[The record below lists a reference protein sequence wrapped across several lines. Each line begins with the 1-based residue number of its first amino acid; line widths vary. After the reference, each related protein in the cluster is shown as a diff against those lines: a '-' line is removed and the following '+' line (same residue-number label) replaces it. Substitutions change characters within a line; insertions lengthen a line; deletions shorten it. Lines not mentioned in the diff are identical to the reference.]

1 MKSLSIDWKKGQCT
15 MKYRSAFDIIG
26 PVMIG
31 PSSSHTAGAA
41 RIGRVARTLFEKQPT
56 KAVISL
62 YGSFAKTYKGHG
74 TDLALVAGIM
84 DFDTFDERIPNALK
98 IAEESG
104 IEVEFIAEDAVTE
117 HPNTVKINLF
127 DGQGKELEIVG
138 ISIGGGTIE
147 ITEINSF
154 KLKLSGANPAILVV
168 HHDRFGLI
176 SSVTTVLSKYQINIG
191 HMEVS
196 RKEKGDTAVMVIEMD
211 HKIEDGVYAELSTLE
226 GVDQVIRL
234 VD

>member
-1 MKSLSIDWKKGQCT
+1 

-84 DFDTFDERIPNALK
+84 DFDTFDERIPEALK
-98 IAEESG
+98 IAKQSG
-104 IEVEFIAEDAVTE
+104 LEVEFITEDAVTE
-117 HPNTVKINLF
+117 HPNTVKINLY
-127 DGQGKELEIVG
+127 DGAGKELEIVG

-154 KLKLSGANPAILVV
+154 KLKLSGAHPAILVV

-176 SSVTTVLSKYQINIG
+176 SAVTSVLSKYQINIG

-196 RKEKGDTAVMVIEMD
+196 RKEKGDVAVMVIEMD
-211 HKIEDGVYAELSTLE
+211 HKLEDGVFAELSSLE

>member
-1 MKSLSIDWKKGQCT
+1 

-41 RIGRVARTLFEKQPT
+41 RIGRVARTLFGKQP
-56 KAVISL
+56 KRAIISL

-74 TDLALVAGIM
+74 TDYALIGGLL
-84 DFDTFDERIPNALK
+84 DFDTFDERIPSALELAENA
-98 IAEESG
+98 G
-104 IEVEFIAEDAVTE
+104 IEVKFVTETAVPE

-127 DGQGKELEIVG
+127 DEENELEVVG

-147 ITEINSF
+147 IVELNSF
-154 KLKLSGANPAILVV
+154 KLKLSGEHPAILVV
-168 HHDRFGLI
+168 HEDRFGMI
-176 SSVTTVLSKYQINIG
+176 SSVTSILSKYEINIG

-196 RKEKGDTAVMVIEMD
+196 RKEKGDMALMVIETD
-211 HKIEDGVYAELSTLE
+211 QKIANGVITELESLTN
-226 GVDQVIRL
+226 VTQIIRM
-234 VD
+234 VE

>member
-1 MKSLSIDWKKGQCT
+1 M

-74 TDLALVAGIM
+74 TDLALVAGIL
-84 DFDTFDERIPNALK
+84 DFDTFDDRIPDALK
-98 IAEESG
+98 IAEETG
-104 IEVEFIAEDAVTE
+104 IEVQFLTENAVTE
-117 HPNTVKINLF
+117 HPNTVKINLY
-127 DGQGKELEIVG
+127 DGEGKELELIG

-154 KLKLSGANPAILVV
+154 KLKLSGANPAILVL
-168 HHDRFGLI
+168 HEDRFGMI
-176 SSVTTVLSKYQINIG
+176 SAVTSILSRNEINIG

-196 RKEKGDTAVMVIEMD
+196 RKDRGDVAVMVIEMD
-211 HKIEDGVYAELSTLE
+211 HQIDDGLFAELSFLP
-226 GVDQVIRL
+226 GVTQVIRL

>member
-1 MKSLSIDWKKGQCT
+1 

-41 RIGRVARTLFEKQPT
+41 KIGRTARTIFGKQP
-56 KAVISL
+56 KRAIISL
-62 YGSFAKTYKGHG
+62 YGSFAKTYQGHG
-74 TDLALVAGIM
+74 TDLALVAGLLN
-84 DFDTFDERIPNALK
+84 FDTFDERIPDALR
-98 IAEESG
+98 IAELVG
-104 IEVEFIAEDAVTE
+104 MEVQFLTETAVSD
-117 HPNTVKINLF
+117 HPNTVKINLL
-127 DGQGKELEIVG
+127 DDEGRELEIVG

-154 KLKLSGANPAILVV
+154 KLRLSGEQPAILVI

-176 SSVTTVLSKYQINIG
+176 SAVTSVLSRYEINIS

-196 RKEKGDTAVMVIEMD
+196 RKERGDIAIMIIEMD
-211 HKIEDGVYAELSTLE
+211 QKLEDGVLAELCSLE
-226 GVDQVIRL
+226 NVTQVIRM
-234 VD
+234 DN

>member
-1 MKSLSIDWKKGQCT
+1 

-41 RIGRVARTLFEKQPT
+41 RIGRVARTLFEKQPK

-74 TDLALVAGIM
+74 TDLALVAGLL
-84 DFDTFDERIPNALK
+84 DFDTFDERIPEALD
-98 IAEESG
+98 IAEQLGME
-104 IEVEFIAEDAVTE
+104 IIFQTETAVTE
-117 HPNTVKINLF
+117 HPNTVKMNLS
-127 DGQGKELEIVG
+127 DDDKQLEIIG
-138 ISIGGGTIE
+138 ISIGGGAIE

-154 KLKLSGANPAILVV
+154 KLKLSGDPAILVI
-168 HHDRFGLI
+168 HDDRFGII
-176 SSVTTVLSKYQINIG
+176 SSVTTILSKYQINIG

-196 RKEKGDTAVMVIEMD
+196 RKNKGETAIMVIEVD
-211 HKIEDGVYAELSTLE
+211 EKID
-226 GVDQVIRL
+226 DQVINELEAIESVTGVIRM
-234 VD
+234 VE

>member
-1 MKSLSIDWKKGQCT
+1 

-84 DFDTFDERIPNALK
+84 DFDTFDERIPDALK
-98 IAEESG
+98 IAEQSG
-104 IEVEFIAEDAVTE
+104 LKVEFITEDAVTE
-117 HPNTVKINLF
+117 HPNTVKINLY
-127 DGQGKELEIVG
+127 DGAGKELEIVG

-154 KLKLSGANPAILVV
+154 KLKLSGAHPAILVV

-176 SSVTTVLSKYQINIG
+176 SAVTSVLSKYQINIG

-196 RKEKGDTAVMVIEMD
+196 RKEKGDVAVMVIEMD
-211 HKIEDGVYAELSTLE
+211 HKLEDGVFAELSSLE

>member
-1 MKSLSIDWKKGQCT
+1 

-84 DFDTFDERIPNALK
+84 DFDTFDERIPEALN
-98 IAEESG
+98 IAEEVG
-104 IEVEFIAEDAVTE
+104 LEVEFITEDAVTE

-127 DGQGKELEIVG
+127 DGEGKELEIVG

-168 HHDRFGLI
+168 HQDRFGLI
-176 SSVTTVLSKYQINIG
+176 SAVTSVLSRYEINIG

-196 RKEKGDTAVMVIEMD
+196 RKERGDVAVMVIEMD
-211 HKIEDGVYAELSTLE
+211 HKIGEAVYAELSFLQ
-226 GVDQVIRL
+226 GVTQVIRL

>member
-1 MKSLSIDWKKGQCT
+1 

-74 TDLALVAGIM
+74 TDLALVAGIL
-84 DFDTFDERIPNALK
+84 DFDTFDDRIPDALK
-98 IAEESG
+98 IAEETG
-104 IEVEFIAEDAVTE
+104 IEVQFLTENAVTE
-117 HPNTVKINLF
+117 HPNTVKINLY
-127 DGQGKELEIVG
+127 DGEGKELELIG

-154 KLKLSGANPAILVV
+154 KLKLSGANPAILVL
-168 HHDRFGLI
+168 HEDRFGMI
-176 SSVTTVLSKYQINIG
+176 SAVTSILSRNEINIG

-196 RKEKGDTAVMVIEMD
+196 RKDRGDVAVMVIEMD
-211 HKIEDGVYAELSTLE
+211 HQIDDGLFAELSFLP
-226 GVDQVIRL
+226 GVTQVIRL

>member
-1 MKSLSIDWKKGQCT
+1 

-84 DFDTFDERIPNALK
+84 DFDTFDERIPEALK
-98 IAEESG
+98 IAEQSG
-104 IEVEFIAEDAVTE
+104 LEVEFITEDAVTE
-117 HPNTVKINLF
+117 HPNTVKINLY
-127 DGQGKELEIVG
+127 DGAGKELEIVG

-154 KLKLSGANPAILVV
+154 KLKLSGAHPAILVV

-176 SSVTTVLSKYQINIG
+176 SAVTSVLSKYQINIG

-196 RKEKGDTAVMVIEMD
+196 RKEKGDMAVMVIEMD
-211 HKIEDGVYAELSTLE
+211 HKLEDGVFAELSSLE

>member
-1 MKSLSIDWKKGQCT
+1 

-84 DFDTFDERIPNALK
+84 DFDTFDERIPDALK
-98 IAEESG
+98 IAEQSG
-104 IEVEFIAEDAVTE
+104 LEVEFITEDAVTE
-117 HPNTVKINLF
+117 HPNTVKINLY
-127 DGQGKELEIVG
+127 DGAGKELEIVG

-154 KLKLSGANPAILVV
+154 KLKLSGAHPAILVV

-176 SSVTTVLSKYQINIG
+176 SAVTSVLSKYQINIG

-196 RKEKGDTAVMVIEMD
+196 RKEKGDVAVMVIEMD
-211 HKIEDGVYAELSTLE
+211 HKLEDGVYTELSSLE

>member
-1 MKSLSIDWKKGQCT
+1 

-41 RIGRVARTLFEKQPT
+41 RIGRIARTLFEKQPT

-98 IAEESG
+98 IAEELG
-104 IEVEFIAEDAVTE
+104 LEVEFIAEDAVME
-117 HPNTVKINLF
+117 HPNTVKINLY

-138 ISIGGGTIE
+138 ISIGGGTVE

-154 KLKLSGANPAILVV
+154 KLKLSGGNPAILVV

-176 SSVTTVLSKYQINIG
+176 SAVTSVLSKHQINIS

-196 RKEKGDTAVMVIEMD
+196 RKDKGDTAVMVIEMD
-211 HKIEDGVYAELSTLE
+211 NKIENGVYAELTALD

>member
-1 MKSLSIDWKKGQCT
+1 

-84 DFDTFDERIPNALK
+84 DFDTFDERIPEALK
-98 IAEESG
+98 IAEQSDL
-104 IEVEFIAEDAVTE
+104 EVEFITEDAVTE
-117 HPNTVKINLF
+117 HPNTVKINLY
-127 DGQGKELEIVG
+127 DGAGKELEIVG

-154 KLKLSGANPAILVV
+154 KLKLSGAHPAILVV

-176 SSVTTVLSKYQINIG
+176 SAVTSVLSKYQINIG

-196 RKEKGDTAVMVIEMD
+196 RKEKGDVAVMVIEMD
-211 HKIEDGVYAELSTLE
+211 HKLEDGVYTELSSLE

>member
-1 MKSLSIDWKKGQCT
+1 

-41 RIGRVARTLFEKQPT
+41 RIGRVARTLFEKQP
-56 KAVISL
+56 KRAVISL

-74 TDLALVAGIM
+74 TDLAIVAGIM
-84 DFDTFDERIPNALK
+84 DFDTFDERIPDALE
-98 IAEESG
+98 IAEEAG
-104 IEVEFIAEDAVTE
+104 IDIEFLKEDAVME
-117 HPNTVKINLF
+117 HPNTVKINLY
-127 DGQGKELEIVG
+127 DDNGKELEIFG

-154 KLKLSGANPAILVV
+154 KLKLSGAHPAILVI
-168 HHDRFGLI
+168 HEDRFGMI
-176 SSVTTVLSKYQINIG
+176 SSVSSILSKNEINIG

-196 RKEKGDTAVMVIEMD
+196 RKERGDVAIMVIEMD
-211 HKIEDGVYAELSTLE
+211 NKIDDGVFAELSSLP
-226 GVDQVIRL
+226 GVTQVIRM

>member
-1 MKSLSIDWKKGQCT
+1 

-84 DFDTFDERIPNALK
+84 DFDTFDERIPDALK
-98 IAEESG
+98 IAEQSG
-104 IEVEFIAEDAVTE
+104 IEIEFITEDAVME
-117 HPNTVKINLF
+117 HPNTVKINLY
-127 DGQGKELEIVG
+127 DGLGKELEVVG
-138 ISIGGGTIE
+138 VSIGGGTIE
-147 ITEINSF
+147 IKEINSF

-176 SSVTTVLSKYQINIG
+176 SAVTTVLSKYQINIG

-196 RKEKGDTAVMVIEMD
+196 RKDKGEIAVMVIEMD
-211 HKIEDGVYAELSTLE
+211 HKIEDGVYAELTGLD